1 MSNDDISVLLQR
13 VKEGR
18 DDEATAGLWEKYFD
32 KLVHVARRNIASLPK
47 RAADE
52 EDVALSAIN
61 SFFRAAEAG
70 RLSNLQNR
78 DELWKM
84 LVTMVIRKAN
94 RQKDK
99 AFAKKRGGGDVRG
112 ESIFMRPCDEA
123 SPGLAGMPDEELVTD
138 LMSQCREMIGLL
150 DDPLMREIAVMMMD
164 AGQVSCEGSFG
175 RSWQTVG
182 GSDENDPLDECSCGD
197 SSSVCL
203 VGSGAGPADA
213 FECSSRIEGG
223 TGRNDHDFPE
233 LRFPVS

>member
-1 MSNDDISVLLQR
+1 MTTDNISELLQR

-123 SPGLAGMPDEELVTD
+123 SPGLAGMAGSARNAVRDI
-138 LMSQCREMIGLL
+138 EMADYGRV
-150 DDPLMREIAVMMMD
+150 DPCVWRSSTAIRPN
-164 AGQVSCEGSFG
+164 GPWQVSLGQRPRFQ
-175 RSWQTVG
+175 RHQ
-182 GSDENDPLDECSCGD
+182 
-197 SSSVCL
+197 
-203 VGSGAGPADA
+203 
-213 FECSSRIEGG
+213 RIL
-223 TGRNDHDFPE
+223 P
-233 LRFPVS
+233 